1 MTTPTL
7 LTVASSQNL
16 DLLKTPLD
24 MSMRVVLVAKEPP
37 ADRSLYHLHLPA
49 DERDVH
55 QVRTAVDAYRR
66 GGGQIDAV
74 ACFHE
79 GSLHVAAALAADL
92 GLPGNS
98 PEAVTNARDKHR
110 TAQVLAAAGLATPRT
125 ELVTSPQRAVDACE
139 KLGLPAVIKPRS
151 SASSQGVTKVRN
163 RAEAQA
169 AFTAVDDLHRRHEFR
184 QGPFAVP
191 NIAHIYLHPDAQGVL
206 VQEYIDGPEFA
217 VDLVYGGGAYE
228 VLAVHAKPTDWQ
240 DTYFIERTYLTPPQI
255 PEADEKILCDTA
267 VAALRALGATVGG
280 AHVEI
285 RLAERGPTVI
295 EVNLRLG
302 GTTAYVQESILAST
316 GAWGP
321 REYLRAVVG
330 ERPDRG
336 HDRRPAGFTALLA
349 EHTGR
354 IDGFVGVEE
363 TRAIPGV
370 AGIRWMAKPGDHVV
384 IQYPANPVS
393 CFALVLATG
402 ETADEVLHA
411 LQCAERTLRPVM
423 TVMTP
428 HTDPNPRNQGEHN
441 VTGARR
447 QPQP

>member
-1 MTTPTL
+1 MI
-7 LTVASSQNL
+7 ASSQNP

-24 MSMRVVLVAKEPP
+24 LGMRVALVAKAPP
-37 ADRSLYHLHLPA
+37 ADPSLYHLHLPA

-55 QVRTAVDAYRR
+55 QVRAAVRDYRR
-66 GGGQIDAV
+66 GGGRVDAV

-79 GSLHVAAALAADL
+79 GSLHVAAAIAAEL

-98 PEAVTNARDKHR
+98 QEAVYNARDKHR

-125 ELVTSPQRAVDACE
+125 ERVTSPQQAADTCE
-139 KLGLPAVIKPRS
+139 RLGFPAVIKPRS

-163 RAEAQA
+163 RTEAQA
-169 AFTAVDDLHRRHEFR
+169 AYTAVEDLHRRHEFR
-184 QGPFAVP
+184 QGPFTVP

-206 VQEYIDGPEFA
+206 VQEYIDGPELA
-217 VDLVYGGGAYE
+217 VDLVYGADAYE
-228 VLAVHAKPTDWQ
+228 VLAVHAKPSDWQ
-240 DTYFIERTYLTPPQI
+240 DSYFIERTYLTPPQI
-255 PEADEKILCDTA
+255 SPTDEKVLCDTA

-321 REYLRAVVG
+321 REYLQAVLG
-330 ERPDRG
+330 KRPTGG

-354 IDGFVGVEE
+354 IEGFVGVEE

-370 AGIRWMAKPGDHVV
+370 AGIRWMARPGDHIV

-402 ETADEVLHA
+402 QTADDVLDA
-411 LQCAERTLRPVM
+411 LKRAERTLRPVM
-423 TVMTP
+423 TP
-428 HTDPNPRNQGEHN
+428 LAAPNLRNQGERN